1 MKLSRWEN
9 YYIELVKGKRKGFFA
24 STLRLILHVISWVF
38 QILVACRNCAFDRG
52 WLRRYSP
59 PVPLVISIG
68 NIVAGGTG
76 KTPVTLLL
84 AQEFYETF
92 LIAILSR
99 GYRSKAENLPA
110 PLWLSKGDGPMHPA
124 AFCGDEPYLLALNLP
139 KALVF
144 VGRDRHKASNMA
156 ARAGAQ
162 LILLDD
168 GMQHRRLARDLE
180 VVVVDA
186 CDPFGQGHFLP
197 RGFLREGMKSLAR
210 ADLIILNHIQEA
222 ADFEA
227 SSLRIKQFSK
237 APIIGSR
244 VQVDGIFDLE
254 GAAAEGLRGKIVGTF
269 CGIAHPDYFQKTV
282 AQEGAQV
289 VSNLIAPDH
298 EDFDSRALE
307 KFAIHSKNAGA
318 QYLVCTE
325 KDKVKLKPSLS
336 LALPIVWV
344 KTKLGLVYGE
354 SDWNAFIAKA
364 KADIT
369 RRI

>member
-1 MKLSRWEN
+1 MKLSRWES
-9 YYIELVKGKRKGFFA
+9 YYIQLVKGKKKGIVPSVLRFF
-24 STLRLILHVISWVF
+24 LRCFSWIF
-38 QILVACRNCAFDRG
+38 QVLVLCRNWAFDSG
-52 WLRRYSP
+52 WLRRYYP

-76 KTPVTLLL
+76 KTPVTMMI
-84 AQEFYETF
+84 ADAFHNEF

-99 GYRSKAENLPA
+99 GYRSPAESLPT
-110 PLWLSKGDGPMHPA
+110 PVWLSKGNGPMHPA
-124 AFCGDEPYLLALNLP
+124 AYCGDEPYLLALNLP

-162 LILLDD
+162 VILLDD

-186 CDPFGQGHFLP
+186 YDPFGQGYFLP
-197 RGFLREGMKSLAR
+197 RGFLREGVKSLAR
-210 ADLIILNHIQEA
+210 ADLIILNHIQEP
-222 ADFEA
+222 ADFEL
-227 SSLRIKQFSK
+227 SYQQIRPYTK
-237 APIIGSR
+237 APVIGTR
-244 VQVDGIFDLE
+244 MQVTGIYDLA
-254 GAAAEGLRGKIVGTF
+254 GNPIEGLKGKIVGVF

-289 VSNLIAPDH
+289 ISSLIAPDH
-298 EDFDSRALE
+298 ESCDLASLE
-307 KFAIHSKNAGA
+307 KFAIQCKAAGA
-318 QYLVCTE
+318 HYLVCTE
-325 KDKVKLKPSLS
+325 KDKVKLNLTDV

-344 KTKLGLVYGE
+344 KSQLGLIHGE
-354 SDWNAFIAKA
+354 SEWNSFIAKA